1 MLTVWDF
8 DAYVKVERYVYLSYK
23 GKRVIALIVMNWVD
37 YVVCFMNG
45 CSKTRSSSRRG
56 TTHVL

>member
-1 MLTVWDF
+1 MLAAWGF
-8 DAYVKVERYVYLSYK
+8 DAHTKVERYVYLSYK
-23 GKRVIALIVMNWVD
+23 GKRVIGLIVMVWVD
-37 YVVCFMNG
+37 CVVCFTNG